1 MSDQRRL
8 LVTSA
13 LPYANGPIHIGHLLE
28 YVQTDVWVRHLR
40 MCGHEVHYVGADD
53 AHGTPIMLRAD
64 REGCAPEALIA
75 RVRVEHERDFFGG
88 QAALAAGELAGFMI
102 GFDHYHSTHSE
113 ETRHYVHA
121 IHQRLVEAGMIARR
135 TIEQLYD
142 PERGMFLPDR
152 FVKGSCPRCGA
163 ADQYGDACEKCG
175 ATYRPTDLL
184 DPRSVVSGAR
194 PELRASEH
202 HFFRLSACE
211 AFLREWLARPGVLQD
226 ESRNKL
232 AEWLTTGLQD
242 WDISRDAPYFGF
254 GIPDAPGKFFYVW
267 LDAPV
272 GYLGSFAAHAARR
285 GDIDLDAWLDAD
297 DVAAQAAA
305 RARDPAAAPPTEM
318 VHFIGKDILYF
329 HALFWP
335 AMLQHAGLR
344 TPSAVNVHGFL
355 TVNGAKMSKSRGT
368 FITAASYLECG
379 LDPEQLRYYYCAK
392 LNASAEDIDLSLDD
406 FAQRVNADL
415 VGKFVNIASRAAGFV
430 TRLCAGALVLHPD
443 EPLPP
448 FAQIAA
454 RREIARRIGVLFEA
468 REYSQA
474 VREIMRVA
482 DEVNEYFDARKPWL
496 LAKDT
501 DRVGELQHVCSV
513 ALAGFHLLAV
523 CLAPI
528 LPLLARR
535 VARELFGM
543 DRDFLWADAG
553 QVPGRVEPYRHLMQR
568 LERARLDALVE
579 ANRQHLTAT
588 EAGPAVSADAA
599 VAPPASASAPVVDP
613 AKAVEGQATG
623 AQVCIEQFAAID
635 LRIARI
641 LAAECV
647 EGADRLLRLRLDV
660 GELGERIV
668 FAGIRS
674 AYAPE
679 SLVGRLVLAVANL
692 EPRKMRFGVSEGMV
706 LAASDAQGGPLLL
719 APDAGARPGMR
730 VK

>member
-1 MSDQRRL
+1 MSERRRL

-28 YVQTDVWVRHLR
+28 YIQTDVWVRHLR

-53 AHGTPIMLRAD
+53 AHGTPVMLRAE
-64 REGCAPEALIA
+64 REGCSPEALLA
-75 RVRVEHERDFFGG
+75 RVRLEHERDFFGG

-113 ETRHYVHA
+113 ENRHYAHT
-121 IHQRLVEAGMIARR
+121 IYRRLQAAGMIARR

-142 PERGMFLPDR
+142 PQRGMFLPDR
-152 FVKGSCPRCGA
+152 FVLGTCPRCGA
-163 ADQYGDACEKCG
+163 PDQYGDACEKCG
-175 ATYRPTDLL
+175 ATYQPTDLL
-184 DPRSVVSGAR
+184 DPRSAISGAR

-211 AFLREWLARPGVLQD
+211 TFLRDWLARPGVLQD

-232 AEWLTTGLQD
+232 DEWLVSGLQD

-254 GIPDAPGKFFYVW
+254 EIPDAPGKFLYVW
-267 LDAPV
+267 MDAPI
-272 GYLGSFAAHAARR
+272 GYLGSFAAYAARR
-285 GDIDLDAWLDAD
+285 GDIDVDTYLNAEA
-297 DVAAQAAA
+297 VAAQAAA
-305 RARDPAAAPPTEM
+305 QASDAGAPAPTEF

-335 AMLQHAGLR
+335 AMLHHSGLR

-368 FITAASYLECG
+368 FITAASYLDCG

-392 LNASAEDIDLSLDD
+392 LNATAEDIDLSLDD

-430 TRLCAGALVLHPD
+430 TRLFEGALAQHAGHAV
-443 EPLPP
+443 PP
-448 FAQIAA
+448 FAQIEA
-454 RREIARRIGVLFEA
+454 RVELAGRVGSLLQA

-482 DEVNEYFDARKPWL
+482 DEVNEYFDAGKPWL
-496 LAKDT
+496 LAKEPG
-501 DRVGELQHVCSV
+501 RAAELQHVCSV
-513 ALAGFHLLAV
+513 SLAGFHLLAV
-523 CLAPI
+523 WLAPI
-528 LPLLARR
+528 LPRLARR
-535 VARELFGM
+535 VARELFEL
-543 DRDFLWADAG
+543 DRDFIWADAG
-553 QVPGRVEPYRHLMQR
+553 VLPVRIAAYRHLMQR
-568 LERARLDALVE
+568 MERPRLDALVE
-579 ANRQHLTAT
+579 ANRQNLEASTEGLPAAPAAAQAPAPVPVAATGQAATA
-588 EAGPAVSADAA
+588 
-599 VAPPASASAPVVDP
+599 PASACVSLD
-613 AKAVEGQATG
+613 
-623 AQVCIEQFAAID
+623 QFAAID
-635 LRIARI
+635 LRVARV
-641 LAAECV
+641 LQAECV
-647 EGADRLLRLRLDV
+647 DGADRLLRLRLDV
-660 GELGERIV
+660 GELGERTV
-668 FAGIRS
+668 FAGIRP

-679 SLVGRLVLAVANL
+679 SLMGRLVLMVANL
-692 EPRKMRFGVSEGMV
+692 EPRRMRFGLSEGMV
-706 LAASDAQGGPLLL
+706 LAASDAQGGPCLL